1 MIKKKFTPESAATQ
15 SSAPAAKEV
24 NLKQFL
30 HEIEIRA
37 YEIYLERAKHGKPG
51 NEMTDWLAA
60 ETEIK
65 RKYMS

>member
-1 MIKKKFTPESAATQ
+1 MIKKKIVPSSAVSQTA
-15 SSAPAAKEV
+15 APAAKEV

-37 YEIYLERAKHGKPG
+37 YEIYLERSKHGKPG